1 MILTNLLPQLRS
13 CYRVDCTTPFSFAM
27 RPGKGF
33 LRNFC
38 GLIKTDTIRVITTA
52 FRRMSRKIS
61 LFQKLDSMRKGDG
74 HFNIRG
80 LKLLGGPTR
89 RRDNIRRD
97 SLSSSVK
104 WRQMLL
110 SLSKRFLVLHL

>member
-1 MILTNLLPQLRS
+1 
-13 CYRVDCTTPFSFAM
+13 M

-33 LRNFC
+33 QRNFC
-38 GLIKTDTIRVITTA
+38 GLIKNDTIRIITTA

-61 LFQKLDSMRKGDG
+61 TYQKLDSMRKGDG
-74 HFNIRG
+74 HFSIRG
-80 LKLLGGPTR
+80 LKGILFQESAFLGGPTR
-89 RRDNIRRD
+89 RRDSIRRD
-97 SLSSSVK
+97 SLSSGVK